1 MKLYEIDQAIESL
14 VDHETGELLDYEA
27 FAALQMERDRK
38 LENMVL
44 WYKDLTA
51 EAKSIK
57 AEEDALRERR
67 KAKENRAERL
77 RQYLQNLLCG
87 EKFQTARCAVSYRKS
102 MALNVA
108 DADQAA
114 AWLEA
119 NGHPDMVAYSAPAL
133 DKRAITALVKGG
145 EVVPGVEL
153 EERQSMTV
161 R

>member
-14 VDHETGELLDYEA
+14 VDSETGELLDYEA

-38 LENMVL
+38 LENMIL

-51 EAKSIK
+51 EAKAIK

-133 DKRAITALVKGG
+133 DKRSQAWSWRNGRA
-145 EVVPGVEL
+145 
-153 EERQSMTV
+153 
-161 R
+161 

>member
-14 VDHETGELLDYEA
+14 VDNETGELLDYEA

-51 EAKSIK
+51 EAKAIK

-108 DADQAA
+108 DAD
-114 AWLEA
+114 
-119 NGHPDMVAYSAPAL
+119 HPDMVAYSAPAL

-145 EVVPGVEL
+145 EVVPGVEM